1 MTLQDKIY
9 HTNEIANAIQRREE
23 FYDIVETP
31 ITTFSK
37 VRHIELPTPQVAGT
51 MTQQRHTHTHTHTR
65 ARACT
70 HTHTHRHTHTHAR
83 AHARIHTHA
92 RARART
98 HTHTLART
106 HAHQA
111 PVPGKRLAPEP
122 VVNDQWI
129 NQVGG

>member
-51 MTQQRHTHTHTHTR
+51 MTQQRTY
-65 ARACT
+65 AM
-70 HTHTHRHTHTHAR
+70 
-83 AHARIHTHA
+83 
-92 RARART
+92 
-98 HTHTLART
+98 
-106 HAHQA
+106 
-111 PVPGKRLAPEP
+111 GKAMDIIESISL
-122 VVNDQWI
+122 
-129 NQVGG
+129 